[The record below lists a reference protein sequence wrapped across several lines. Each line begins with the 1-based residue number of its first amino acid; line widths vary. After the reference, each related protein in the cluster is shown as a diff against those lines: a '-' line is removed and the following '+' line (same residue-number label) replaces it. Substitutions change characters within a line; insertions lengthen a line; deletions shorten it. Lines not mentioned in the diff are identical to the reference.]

1 MLNWD
6 LAYDYAA
13 IYLLLIIII
22 WYFHEKRI
30 PLASHRTFLVALAA
44 VFVSTGLE
52 IVSTKLAQM
61 SGTEGNAGF
70 WVTSTLQHLAL
81 NAIPLL
87 FAYYVLQI
95 VHINAKQMLHAKWML
110 ALCGVVDVAALVT
123 NPYTHWVYEAEGWQ
137 YTYDYG
143 VLVLITVAIA
153 AIVAS
158 SVVALHRVNH
168 TLFAKAMVVLFHM
181 LLVVLAVFLQLKT
194 HVLLLNFVT
203 ATVCLTIYYYLQNP
217 NAVIDTVTKQFNR
230 RFFGE
235 YLHTFLLT
243 KNHLES

>member
-61 SGTEGNAGF
+61 FGTEGNAGF

-81 NAIPLL
+81 NAMQSRCCMPNGCWHCVAWL
-87 FAYYVLQI
+87 
-95 VHINAKQMLHAKWML
+95 MWLHW
-110 ALCGVVDVAALVT
+110 
-123 NPYTHWVYEAEGWQ
+123 
-137 YTYDYG
+137 
-143 VLVLITVAIA
+143 
-153 AIVAS
+153 
-158 SVVALHRVNH
+158 
-168 TLFAKAMVVLFHM
+168 
-181 LLVVLAVFLQLKT
+181 
-194 HVLLLNFVT
+194 
-203 ATVCLTIYYYLQNP
+203 
-217 NAVIDTVTKQFNR
+217 
-230 RFFGE
+230 
-235 YLHTFLLT
+235 
-243 KNHLES
+243 